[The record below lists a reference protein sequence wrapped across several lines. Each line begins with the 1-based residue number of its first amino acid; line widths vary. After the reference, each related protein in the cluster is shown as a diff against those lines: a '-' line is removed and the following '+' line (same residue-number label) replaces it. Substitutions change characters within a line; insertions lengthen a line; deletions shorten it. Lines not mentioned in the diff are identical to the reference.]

1 MLSCKIPIHWRV
13 CISFG
18 LHKWARALFCYNP
31 RINSQSTRLKPN
43 ELGRRV
49 RTGSYTLG
57 SVWWGLQT
65 LTWFSKANRTS
76 DSFLIT
82 YPAFLL
88 SCFLLP
94 YHRPIAGEKQWKAFG
109 SSVVLVELA
118 GVDGATPPIPAK
130 KFTLLGVLHSVWEL
144 IQYSCVGLFYCFC
157 CCFWYFLLLLLG
169 LYFFSCLFAY
179 STGLGRR
186 KEQEYLLPGN
196 YCNWAHEK

>member
-1 MLSCKIPIHWRV
+1 M
-13 CISFG
+13 
-18 LHKWARALFCYNP
+18 
-31 RINSQSTRLKPN
+31 
-43 ELGRRV
+43 
-49 RTGSYTLG
+49 
-57 SVWWGLQT
+57 
-65 LTWFSKANRTS
+65 TWFSKANRTS

-94 YHRPIAGEKQWKAFG
+94 YHRHIAGEKQWKAFG

-169 LYFFSCLFAY
+169 LYFFSCLHTVQVWGEERNRNTCCQVTIV
-179 STGLGRR
+179 TGHMKSSFNPCL
-186 KEQEYLLPGN
+186 
-196 YCNWAHEK
+196 